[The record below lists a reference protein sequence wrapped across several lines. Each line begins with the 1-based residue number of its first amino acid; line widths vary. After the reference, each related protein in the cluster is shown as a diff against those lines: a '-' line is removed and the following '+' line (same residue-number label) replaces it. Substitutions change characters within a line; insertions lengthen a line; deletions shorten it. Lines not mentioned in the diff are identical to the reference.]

1 MTFKRFSRFRP
12 WSPAVFALGFVG
24 GQLLARALAHNRGP
38 RFARSHSLDIIH
50 NASEAIISTDKTHII
65 VLVNP
70 SAAAMFATS
79 VSAMQGSAL
88 NQFIHPLPTASSG
101 STPAYF
107 GDAAG
112 RAGRRATDY
121 AVTGIRASGEL
132 FPLEGSVSSMVEGDK
147 TIHTIILRDIT
158 ERQLVQEKLTRSHAQ
173 LRQLSAALQT
183 VREEE
188 RAYIA
193 RELHDDLGQLLASLR
208 MDLALLQKEVLSS
221 GTDGRLMK
229 GMEDNLLTAI
239 NSLRR
244 IATNLRPRAL
254 DEGGLYF
261 ALQGLRDE
269 FVERHGIAC
278 SLFADEAELTLDDA
292 ASTAIFRIVQEAL
305 TNIARHAG
313 ASSVTMYLYRIDSQ
327 LLITIRD
334 DGRGIQACD
343 MEKAQSLG
351 LIGMRERVWGM
362 QGEISVTGD
371 DPPGTRIDI
380 VLPLLER
387 VAADVPAQAPPNA
400 PAEPGPA
407 MEYGLPGYPNKH

>member
-1 MTFKRFSRFRP
+1 MTFKRSSRYRG
-12 WSPAVFALGFVG
+12 WGPAIFALGMVG
-24 GQLLARALAHNRGP
+24 GHLLARTLPHHRGP
-38 RFARSHSLDIIH
+38 RFARSHSRDIIH
-50 NASEAIISTDKTHII
+50 NASEAIISTDEQQTV
-65 VLVNP
+65 VLANP
-70 SAAAMFATS
+70 SAAAMFATTIEQ
-79 VSAMQGSAL
+79 MQGSPL
-88 NQFIHPLPTASSG
+88 SKFIHPLPTTTG
-101 STPAYF
+101 DGTPAYF
-107 GDAAG
+107 GDGAG

-121 AVTGIRASGEL
+121 AVTGVRASGET
-132 FPLEGSVSSMVEGDK
+132 FPLEGSVSTMVEGDA
-147 TIHTIILRDIT
+147 TINTIILRDIT
-158 ERQLVQEKLTRSHAQ
+158 ERQLVQEKLSRSHAQ

-188 RAYIA
+188 RAHIA

-208 MDLALLQKEVLSS
+208 MDLNLLQKEPA
-221 GTDGRLMK
+221 GGAARERLMH

-244 IATNLRPRAL
+244 IASNLRPRAL

-278 SLFADEAELTLDDA
+278 SLFADEAELRLDDA

-305 TNIARHAG
+305 TNIARHAE
-313 ASSVTMYLYRIDSQ
+313 ATSVTMYLYRIDGQ
-327 LLITIRD
+327 LLVSIRD
-334 DGRGIQACD
+334 DGRGIRAAD

-362 QGEISVTGD
+362 NGEITVSSD

-380 VLPLLER
+380 VLPIPAKAETDAAAER
-387 VAADVPAQAPPNA
+387 PPTAPMERGRASAAS
-400 PAEPGPA
+400 
-407 MEYGLPGYPNKH
+407 

>member
-1 MTFKRFSRFRP
+1 MTFTRASRILSWGTAF
-12 WSPAVFALGFVG
+12 FMLGYAG
-24 GQLLARALAHNRGP
+24 GHLLIRTIASSRGP
-38 RFARSHSLDIIH
+38 RFARSHSRDIIH
-50 NASEAIISTDKTHII
+50 NASEAIISTDETHTV
-65 VLVNP
+65 VLANP
-70 SAAAMFATS
+70 SAAAMFATTIEQ
-79 VSAMQGSAL
+79 MQGSPL
-88 NQFIHPLPTASSG
+88 SRFIRPLPNIAG
-101 STPAYF
+101 DAPGAWF
-107 GDAAG
+107 GDGAG

-121 AVTGIRASGEL
+121 AVTGMRASGET
-132 FPLEGSVSSMVEGDK
+132 FPLEGSVSSVAEADK
-147 TIHTIILRDIT
+147 TINTIILRDVT
-158 ERQLVQEKLTRSHAQ
+158 ARQQVQDALSRSHAQ

-183 VREEE
+183 IREEE
-188 RAYIA
+188 RSHIA

-208 MDLALLQKEVLSS
+208 MDLTLLQKEAVSN
-221 GTDGRLMK
+221 GTSVRLIQ

-278 SLFADEAELTLDDA
+278 SLFADEAELRLDDA

-305 TNIARHAG
+305 TNIARHAN
-313 ASSVTMYLYRIDSQ
+313 ASSVTMYLYRIDGQ
-327 LLITIRD
+327 LLLSIRD
-334 DGRGIQACD
+334 DGRGIVAAD

-362 QGEISVTGD
+362 QGEITVSGD

-380 VLPLLER
+380 VLPLPGQ
-387 VAADVPAQAPPNA
+387 AAKESPFGAPVPP
-400 PAEPGPA
+400 PAEPATAPPSIA
-407 MEYGLPGYPNKH
+407 R